1 MSNPPDQSP
10 SILDQ
15 KIGQHQASTSQE
27 SPGSLTPLEEFAE
40 TGLELPINHLFTIDP
55 LEVTVEDADLLIMHY
70 RAKRLQFIKLED
82 KPKTVEK
89 TRGPKLDAESSKS
102 EIANVLGRMIGQK
115 S

>member
-15 KIGQHQASTSQE
+15 KIGHSQPSTSPE
-27 SPGSLTPLEEFAE
+27 SHGSQTPLEEFAE
-40 TGLELPINHLFTIDP
+40 TGLELPIFHLFTIDP
-55 LEVTVEDADLLIMHY
+55 LNITVEDTDLLIMHY

-89 TRGPKLDAESSKS
+89 TRGPKLDAEASKS
-102 EIANVLGRMIGQK
+102 EIANVLGRLIGQK
-115 S
+115 P